1 MRNLFENALHR
12 DGPVLIDGGLATQCE
27 AQGCDLNNSLWSASL
42 LHAQPAALVAA
53 HLAYLEAGAEGI
65 ASASYQASRTGFA
78 SLGYTKSQA
87 DELIIRSI
95 DLARSAVTQFC
106 SDHPENKRAPWV
118 AASLGPYG
126 AIRQDGSEYTG
137 DYGLSKQELRQFHEH
152 RLALFDSSDADVIAC
167 ETIPSL
173 AEAQVLGDLLT
184 ACRKPAWI
192 SFSCRDDAAI
202 SDGTPIEQVAALFHN
217 HPSVMAVGVNCTP
230 PNLMEMLIKRI
241 HIVVPDKAI
250 IIYPNSGEVYD
261 AADNSW
267 SGTTTA
273 DECGAAA
280 LGWVQAGA
288 KIVGGCCRMGPE
300 HIRAMR
306 DALSA

>member
-1 MRNLFENALHR
+1 MSNVFEDALRR
-12 DGPVLIDGGLATQCE
+12 DSPILIDGGLATQCE
-27 AQGCDLNNSLWSASL
+27 AQGCDLSNSLWSASL
-42 LHAQPAALVAA
+42 LHSQPAALVDA
-53 HLAYLEAGAEGI
+53 HRAYLEAGAEGI

-78 SLGYTKSQA
+78 TLGHTNSAA

-95 DLARSAVTQFC
+95 ELAREAVTQFC
-106 SDHPENKRAPWV
+106 SDHPANRRARWV

-126 AIRQDGSEYTG
+126 AILQDGSEYTG
-137 DYGLSKQELRQFHEH
+137 DYGISKQELRQFHEQ

-202 SDGTPIEQVAALFHN
+202 SDGTPIEQVAALFRD

-230 PNLMEMLIKRI
+230 PNFMESLIQKVQS
-241 HIVVPDKAI
+241 VVPDKAI
-250 IIYPNSGEVYD
+250 IVYPNSGEVYD

-267 SGTTTA
+267 SGTATA

-280 LGWVQAGA
+280 LRWVQAGA

-306 DALSA
+306 DALDA